1 MDVATGVALAP
12 RSFVLRLHVAARRSG
27 LIGLSILCVLLT
39 AAAPQARAQQ
49 SGVGVIEGFVTT
61 QGGTIRLGGA
71 QVMIHTSSNQEVS
84 SILSDGDGHYRFAA
98 LQEGK
103 YTLTAA
109 LEGFAMTRA
118 TAVVAA
124 EATTELSLDLPLA
137 TLTQTVDVMAPA
149 SIVSSA
155 DTLGSSESINSR
167 ETDELASGSGLVGAL
182 RLLASVIEIPG
193 GVSIKGGRPTQA
205 GVQIGAST
213 LTDPV
218 LGLVHFTLP
227 DDAIDSVAVMPNPYA
242 VEYGRFSSGLV
253 VIQTRRGGNAW
264 HVRLNNLSP
273 TFRSKRHQ
281 DLYNVNGIAG
291 FAPNFALGGPIA
303 HDRVFLEQTVQY
315 RYSSDDVPSRPE
327 DERRTTHWI
336 SSFTR
341 VDANLT
347 PKHSLVA
354 TAGFFPSVTKLASL
368 GTFTPP
374 DATVDVR
381 ERVILG
387 TVTERALWS
396 DALVSESTVQVRG
409 YRASVQPQGTAPMQ
423 LYPETTLGNFFNT
436 QYRTPKTFQL
446 IQTASGSAKLRSGL
460 HLFKVGLDLLA
471 NDYDGTSDS
480 RPLLIIR
487 SNGTLA
493 RRLDFSGPSS
503 QMQRTTDVALYAQD
517 RVQPNSR
524 WYMEFGARLDRD
536 GVIGRW
542 NVTPRIGAALLLNE
556 AGSSVLR
563 GGYGLF
569 FERTPS
575 AAGAFGQFETFI
587 DTRFAG
593 DGVTPLGPPVPFLH
607 VTAPDLR
614 TPRAATWDVTYE
626 YRWKPSFSVH
636 ASFLDRQDS
645 HELILDAEQSGRVGA
660 LRLESDG
667 HSQYRNLEVGFHFS
681 HASRADLT
689 ASYSRALAEGDL
701 NAFANFFDT
710 MLWPIVTPNTYGPL
724 ATDVP
729 HRFLARGRLLP
740 ASTWLITGVAD
751 WRTGLPYSLVNAYL
765 DFVGARNQQ
774 RMPNYLRLDLGVEH
788 RFRIFKLQPWIGV
801 RAYNALNASLPADV
815 QANISS
821 AAFGSLYNSQFR
833 QYRLQVRFE
842 R

>member
-1 MDVATGVALAP
+1 MDHNECRVA
-12 RSFVLRLHVAARRSG
+12 HRSG
-27 LIGLSILCVLLT
+27 FIVFAICGVLL
-39 AAAPQARAQQ
+39 AAAAQPRAQQ
-49 SGVGVIEGFVTT
+49 TGVGVIEGFVTT
-61 QGGTIRLGGA
+61 QSGTIRLGGA
-71 QVMIHTSSNQEVS
+71 QVVVHNSSNQEVS
-84 SILSDGDGHYRFAA
+84 TVLSDGDGHFRFTA
-98 LQEGK
+98 LHEGK

-109 LEGFAMTRA
+109 LEGFAMA
-118 TAVVAA
+118 KASAVVTSD
-124 EATTELSLDLPLA
+124 ATTERSLDLPLA
-137 TLTQTVDVMAPA
+137 TLTQTVEVMAPA
-149 SIVSSA
+149 SIVSAA
-155 DTLGSSESINSR
+155 DTLGASDSINSR
-167 ETDELASGSGLVGAL
+167 ETDELASGSGLGGAL
-182 RLLASVIEIPG
+182 RLLASVIEVPG

-253 VIQTRRGGNAW
+253 VIQTRRGGDAW
-264 HVRLNNLSP
+264 RVRLNNLNP

-281 DLYNVNGIAG
+281 DLYNINGIAG
-291 FAPNFALGGPIA
+291 FGPNFELGGPIVNN
-303 HDRVFLEQTVQY
+303 RLFLEQTAQY

-327 DERRTTHWI
+327 EERRTTHWI

-354 TAGFFPSVTKLASL
+354 TGGFFPSITTLASL

-374 DATVDVR
+374 DATVDVHD
-381 ERVILG
+381 RVILG

-396 DALVSESTVQVRG
+396 DALFSESTVQVRG
-409 YRASVQPQGTAPMQ
+409 YQALVQPQGAAPMQ

-436 QYRTPKTFQL
+436 QYRTPTTFQL
-446 IQTASGSAKLRSGL
+446 IQTASGSAKLPSGL
-460 HLFKVGLDLLA
+460 HLFKVGLDLLV

-480 RPLLIIR
+480 RPFLIVR
-487 SNGTLA
+487 SNGTVA

-503 QMQRTTDVALYAQD
+503 QMLRTTDVALYAQD

-524 WYMEFGARLDRD
+524 WYVEFGARLDRD
-536 GVIGRW
+536 GVVGRW

-575 AAGAFGQFETFI
+575 AAGTFGQFETFT
-587 DTRFAG
+587 DTRFAD
-593 DGVTPLGPPVPFLH
+593 DGVTPLGPPVPFVH

-614 TPRAATWDVTYE
+614 TARAATWDVTYE

-636 ASFLDRQDS
+636 ASILDRQGR
-645 HELILDAEQSGRVGA
+645 HELMLDAQQSGSAGA
-660 LRLESDG
+660 LRLETDG
-667 HSQYRNLEVGFHFS
+667 RSQYRNLEIGFHFS

-689 ASYSRALAEGDL
+689 ASYSHALAEGDL

-710 MLWPIVTPNTYGPL
+710 MLWPVVTPKSSGPL
-724 ATDVP
+724 STDVP

-740 ASTWLITGVAD
+740 ASTWLINGIAD

-765 DFVGARNQQ
+765 DFVGPRNQQ

-801 RAYNALNASLPADV
+801 RAYNALNAFLPADV

-821 AAFGSLYNSQFR
+821 PAFGSLYNSQFR